1 MEILLR
7 IAAVMAEAQ
16 RLVAHTAASD
26 ENIQAAKLTAEGVI
40 KTLYADVGWQ
50 VGVVGQQLPACPLP
64 LKQRGNIMRPD
75 TTATRS

>member
-26 ENIQAAKLTAEGVI
+26 EIIQAAKLTAEGVI

-50 VGVVGQQLPACPLP
+50 VGVSWPAPAGVP
-64 LKQRGNIMRPD
+64 A
-75 TTATRS
+75 TAEAAR